1 MISIFI
7 TLFSL
12 TVYSLISSNE
22 IVRNAE
28 LIQYILIADFVFLL
42 ILLLY
47 LSIFLINYLKYKNR
61 EVVGL
66 RLFNKFFLFF
76 GLFSIIPSGIIL
88 LASAI
93 FFNIEVSTWL
103 GPAFKSTVNNSYQ
116 LAQKY
121 INQTERDLITDS
133 KFIRNY
139 VLAERLIDRDII
151 SRIISGSKKPNKLNA
166 DNGTL
171 ILFYGRNYL
180 HRVTPVESEIPR
192 ILITLNYN
200 EENNVELSENARM
213 TFFGRL

>member
-1 MISIFI
+1 MSNYFNKFSAFILISIFI

-28 LIQYILIADFVFLL
+28 LIQYIFIADFVFLL

-93 FFNIEVSTWL
+93 FFI
-103 GPAFKSTVNNSYQ
+103 
-116 LAQKY
+116 
-121 INQTERDLITDS
+121 I
-133 KFIRNY
+133 
-139 VLAERLIDRDII
+139 ERLNTILNKTALSQVLNNIKLQI
-151 SRIISGSKKPNKLNA
+151 KIKYLSKDTYKNLLNFDKFNFYFTKDLKLFL
-166 DNGTL
+166 G
-171 ILFYGRNYL
+171 
-180 HRVTPVESEIPR
+180 
-192 ILITLNYN
+192 
-200 EENNVELSENARM
+200 
-213 TFFGRL
+213 